1 MANAPIPAGVA
12 LATIVSDIFIQTKL
26 QLECE
31 SHEINVSDFGQ
42 SNQEN
47 GNCWFGILK
56 KTIFTN
62 MLSDIEIAQQ
72 AKLRPIQSVA
82 DDLNIHQDALEPY
95 GKYKAKID
103 FTPDKNRIAQSN
115 LILVTATTPNKS
127 GSGKTTTSVAL
138 TQGLQK
144 IGKNAIVAL
153 REPSLGP
160 CFGMKGGAAGGGY
173 SQVLPMEDINL
184 HFTGDFHA
192 ITSANNTLAALVDN
206 YQYNHRGKP
215 TQLRRVLWRRVL
227 DVNDRSLR
235 NILSGLGGPT
245 NGIPQEAGFDIT
257 PASEI
262 MAILCLS
269 TSMEDLRRRI
279 GQILL
284 GYTFEG
290 KTFRVNDLGVTGA
303 IMALL
308 KDAISPNLVQTLE
321 GGAAFIHGG
330 PFANIA
336 HGCNSIMATYA
347 ALQHSEYTV
356 TEAGFGSDLGAEK
369 FLNIKC
375 RAAGLNPKATVL
387 VTTTQS
393 LKLHG
398 MVPESE
404 IKLPNMD
411 GLKKGLLN
419 LERHVQNLQKFG
431 QTVVVALNQFH
442 FDTEEEL
449 QMVEDFCNGLGA
461 AFARNQGFSKGG
473 DGAIELARKVV
484 EIVENNPSKPINH
497 TYELEDSIENKIEKI
512 VQKVYGGKN
521 IILGEGAKTALKQ
534 IQEMGADKWPVCI
547 AKTQFSFSDNAK
559 KVGIEKDF
567 TIRIDQLII
576 NAGAEFVVAVAGDIM
591 RMPGLPKEPSAL
603 GMDVVNGKIT
613 GLS

>member
-1 MANAPIPAGVA
+1 
-12 LATIVSDIFIQTKL
+12 
-26 QLECE
+26 
-31 SHEINVSDFGQ
+31 
-42 SNQEN
+42 
-47 GNCWFGILK
+47 
-56 KTIFTN
+56 

-72 AKLRPIQSVA
+72 AQLRPINQVA
-82 DDLNIHQDALEPY
+82 AELGLTEDHVEPY

-103 FTPDKNRIAQSN
+103 FKIDKDKIAKSK

-144 IGKNAIVAL
+144 LGKKAIVAL

-192 ITSANNTLAALVDN
+192 ITSANNTIAALVYN

-215 TQLRRVLWRRVL
+215 SQLRAVLWRRVL

-235 NILSGLGGPT
+235 SITTGLGGVS
-245 NGIPQEAGFDIT
+245 NGIPQETGFDIT

-269 TSMEDLRRRI
+269 NSFEDLKERI
-279 GQILL
+279 GNILL
-284 GYTFEG
+284 GYTYEG
-290 KTFRVNDLGVTGA
+290 ADFRLKDLGVVGA
-303 IMALL
+303 IAMLL
-308 KDAISPNLVQTLE
+308 KDAFQPNLVQTLE
-321 GGAAFIHGG
+321 GGPAFIHGG

-347 ALQHSEYTV
+347 ALQFGDYAV

-375 RAAGLNPKATVL
+375 RAAGIKPAATVL

-398 MVPESE
+398 SVPETE
-404 IKLPNMD
+404 IKLPNKD
-411 GLKKGLLN
+411 GLLKGLEN
-419 LERHVQNLQKFG
+419 LKRHVENLQKLG
-431 QTVVVALNQFH
+431 QTVVVGLNQFH
-442 FDTEEEL
+442 FDTESEIQL
-449 QMVEDFCNGLGA
+449 VENYCAQIGA
-461 AFARNQGFSKGG
+461 AFARNTGFADGG
-473 DGAIELARKVV
+473 EGAVELAKKVI
-484 EIVENNPSKPINH
+484 EIVESNPSGEIQH
-497 TYELEDSIENKIEKI
+497 TYNLTDSVEQKLNHII
-512 VQKVYGGKN
+512 QKVYGGN
-521 IILGEGAKTALKQ
+521 RVVLGDNAKKSLKQ
-534 IQEMGADKWPVCI
+534 IEKIGANEWPVCV
-547 AKTQFSFSDNAK
+547 AKTQFSFTDNAS
-559 KVGIEKDF
+559 KVGVESGFDIH
-567 TIRIDQLII
+567 IDQLII
-576 NAGAEFVVAVAGDIM
+576 NAGAQFIVAVAGSIM
-591 RMPGLPKEPSAL
+591 RMPGLPKEPAAM
-603 GMDVVNGKIT
+603 GMYIIDGKII

>member
-1 MANAPIPAGVA
+1 
-12 LATIVSDIFIQTKL
+12 
-26 QLECE
+26 
-31 SHEINVSDFGQ
+31 
-42 SNQEN
+42 
-47 GNCWFGILK
+47 
-56 KTIFTN
+56 

-72 AKLRPIQSVA
+72 AQLKPIATVA
-82 DDLNIHQDALEPY
+82 QEIGVAEESLEPY

-103 FTPDKNRIAQSN
+103 FKADLQRIQNSN

-144 IGKNAIVAL
+144 LGKKAIVAL

-192 ITSANNTLAALVDN
+192 ITSANNTLAALIDN
-206 YQYNHRGKP
+206 YQYNHKGKP
-215 TQLRRVLWRRVL
+215 TQLKSVLWRRVL

-235 NILSGLGGPT
+235 NILSGLGGST
-245 NGIPQEAGFDIT
+245 NGIPQETGFDIT

-269 TSMEDLRRRI
+269 TSIEDLKRRL

-284 GYTFEG
+284 GYTYEG
-290 KTFRVNDLGVTGA
+290 NAFRVSDLGAVGA
-303 IMALL
+303 LTILL
-308 KDAISPNLVQTLE
+308 KDAINPNLVQTLE

-347 ALQHSEYTV
+347 ALQHSEYAV

-375 RAAGLNPKATVL
+375 RAAGIQPKATVL

-398 MVPESE
+398 FVAEAD
-404 IKLPNMD
+404 IKKPNLE
-411 GLKKGLLN
+411 GLKKGLAN
-419 LERHVQNLQKFG
+419 LERHIQNLQNLG

-449 QMVEDFCNGLGA
+449 QAIEDYCNQLGA
-461 AFARNQGFSKGG
+461 AFARNTGFANGG
-473 DGAIELARKVV
+473 DGAIELAKKVV
-484 EIVENNPSKPINH
+484 EIVENRPSQAIQH
-497 TYELEDSIENKIEKI
+497 TYDLSDSVETKLEKI

-521 IILGEGAKTALKQ
+521 IILGDSAKSTLKQ
-534 IQEMGADKWPVCI
+534 IIALGGHEWPVCI
-547 AKTQFSFSDNAK
+547 AKTQYSFSDNAK
-559 KVGIEKDF
+559 KVGVEKDF
-567 TIRIDQLII
+567 TIRIDKLII
-576 NAGAEFVVAVAGDIM
+576 NAGAEFIVAVAGDIM
-591 RMPGLPKEPSAL
+591 RMPGLPKEPAAM
-603 GMDVVNGKIT
+603 GMDIVDGVIT

>member
-1 MANAPIPAGVA
+1 
-12 LATIVSDIFIQTKL
+12 
-26 QLECE
+26 
-31 SHEINVSDFGQ
+31 
-42 SNQEN
+42 
-47 GNCWFGILK
+47 
-56 KTIFTN
+56 

-72 AKLRPIQSVA
+72 AQLRPINQVA
-82 DDLNIHQDALEPY
+82 AELGLTEDHVEPY

-103 FTPDKNRIAQSN
+103 FKIDKEKIAKSK

-144 IGKNAIVAL
+144 LGKKAIVAL

-192 ITSANNTLAALVDN
+192 ITSANNTIAALVDN

-215 TQLRRVLWRRVL
+215 SQLRAVLWRRVL

-235 NILSGLGGPT
+235 SITTGLGGVS
-245 NGIPQEAGFDIT
+245 NGIPQETGFDIT

-269 TSMEDLRRRI
+269 NSFEDLKERI
-279 GQILL
+279 GNILL
-284 GYTFEG
+284 GYTYEG
-290 KTFRVNDLGVTGA
+290 ADFRLKDLGVVGA
-303 IMALL
+303 IAMLL
-308 KDAISPNLVQTLE
+308 KDAFQPNLVQTLE
-321 GGAAFIHGG
+321 GGPAFIHGG

-347 ALQHSEYTV
+347 ALQFGDYAV

-375 RAAGLNPKATVL
+375 RAAGIKPAATVL

-398 MVPESE
+398 SVPETE
-404 IKLPNMD
+404 IKLPNKD
-411 GLKKGLLN
+411 GLLKGLEN
-419 LERHVQNLQKFG
+419 LKRHVENLQKLG
-431 QTVVVALNQFH
+431 QTVVVGLNQFH
-442 FDTEEEL
+442 FDTESEIQL
-449 QMVEDFCNGLGA
+449 VENYCAQIGA
-461 AFARNQGFSKGG
+461 AFARNTGFADGG
-473 DGAIELARKVV
+473 EGAVELAKKVI
-484 EIVENNPSKPINH
+484 EIVESNPSGEIQH
-497 TYELEDSIENKIEKI
+497 TYNLTDSVEQKLNHII
-512 VQKVYGGKN
+512 QKVYGGN
-521 IILGEGAKTALKQ
+521 RVVLGDNAKKSLKQ
-534 IQEMGADKWPVCI
+534 IEKIGANEWPVCV
-547 AKTQFSFSDNAK
+547 AKTQFSFTDNAS
-559 KVGIEKDF
+559 KVGVESGFDIH
-567 TIRIDQLII
+567 IDQLII
-576 NAGAEFVVAVAGDIM
+576 NAGAQFIVAVAGSIIHM
-591 RMPGLPKEPSAL
+591 TGLPKEPAAM
-603 GMDVVNGKIT
+603 GMDIIDGKII